1 MENLALSTKK
11 SVETEK
17 INKEENKIQIGLFGF
32 GCVGQGLYDVIN
44 EAQNLQ
50 GSIQKIC
57 VKDRNKKRKI
67 DSNYFTYDKN
77 DIFNREDLD
86 VIVELIDTADD
97 ALELV
102 STALKNKTNVVSANK
117 KLIAENFKALLDLQL
132 ENKTA
137 LLYEGACAGSI
148 PIIRT
153 LEEYYDNELV
163 SSVRGILNGSTNY
176 ILTQMEQEG
185 KSYEAV
191 LKEAQEIGFAE
202 ADPWLDVAGFDPK
215 YKISILTAH
224 AFGIIVNPEDVLNL
238 GIQNVSA
245 QDIQYAK
252 EKELRIKLIAQTRKE
267 GDKIRVYVLPS
278 FVKRGTDLYNILN
291 EYNAVEVEGAFSDK
305 QTFVGKGAGSHP
317 TGSAVL
323 SDVSAL
329 TYDYKYGYKKLK
341 KNINNNTVN
350 NEVDKDFSIKLYI
363 RYTHPEEIKDLEVI
377 DVYEKY
383 TSNDYN
389 YIIAD
394 VAFESLFHFYNKKDS
409 KVFFAT
415 TEG

>member
-1 MENLALSTKK
+1 MENQSTYSEKTELTGNQTQ
-11 SVETEK
+11 ETD
-17 INKEENKIQIGLFGF
+17 KIQIGLFGF

-44 EAQNLQ
+44 EAQNLKA
-50 GSIQKIC
+50 SIQKIC
-57 VKDRNKKRKI
+57 VKDKNKKRKI
-67 DSNYFTYDKN
+67 DQSYFTYDKS
-77 DIFNREDLD
+77 DIFNQKDLD
-86 VIVELIDTADD
+86 VVVELIDTADQ

-102 STALKNKTNVVSANK
+102 ETALNNKTDVVSANK
-117 KLIAENFKALLDLQL
+117 KLIAENFKRLYDLQKA
-132 ENKTA
+132 NNSA

-176 ILTQMEQEG
+176 ILTKMELEG
-185 KSYEAV
+185 KPYEEV
-191 LKEAQEIGFAE
+191 LTEAQEIGFAE

-224 AFGIIVNPEDVLNL
+224 AFGVIVNPEDVLNL
-238 GIQNVSA
+238 GIQNVSTE
-245 QDIQYAK
+245 DIQYAK
-252 EKELRIKLIAQTRKE
+252 EKDLRIKLIASTKKE
-267 GDKIRVYVLPS
+267 GEKIRVYVLPS
-278 FVKRGTDLYNILN
+278 FVKKGTDLYNILN
-291 EYNAVEVEGAFSDK
+291 EYNAVEIEGAFSDK

-323 SDVSAL
+323 SDISAL
-329 TYDYKYGYKKLK
+329 TYNYKYGYKKLK
-341 KNINNNTVN
+341 KNLEEGITQNQV
-350 NEVDKDFSIKLYI
+350 EKDFSIKLYI
-363 RYTHPEEIKDLEVI
+363 RYSNPEEIKDLEVL

-383 TSNDYN
+383 TSSNYN

-394 VAFESLFHFYNKKDS
+394 VQFKSLFNFYNNKES

-415 TEG
+415 KE